1 MVFFNWDYY
10 VVISIYKIISRAVCL
25 VDNCLGKKCDRLQTK
40 INQGATMARKCFIIE
55 MGMGIDQHGQEPTVA
70 CARAVRNAIAHNA
83 LLGVWEVA
91 GLSDPN
97 QMIVEV
103 KVAVPYPEQVRAPEV
118 LAVLPF
124 GSKTLIVEQGGMI
137 VAGRAIASLNDKN
150 DEMLIAVAAVSVF
163 VETED

>member
-1 MVFFNWDYY
+1 
-10 VVISIYKIISRAVCL
+10 
-25 VDNCLGKKCDRLQTK
+25 
-40 INQGATMARKCFIIE
+40 MARKCFIIE

-103 KVAVPYPEQVRAPEV
+103 KVAVPYPEQVRPEEV

-124 GSKTLIVEQGGMI
+124 GSKTLVVEQGGMI
-137 VAGRAIASLNDKN
+137 VPGRAIASLNDKN
-150 DEMLIAVAAVSVF
+150 DEMLIAVAAVTVF
-163 VETED
+163 VDTED